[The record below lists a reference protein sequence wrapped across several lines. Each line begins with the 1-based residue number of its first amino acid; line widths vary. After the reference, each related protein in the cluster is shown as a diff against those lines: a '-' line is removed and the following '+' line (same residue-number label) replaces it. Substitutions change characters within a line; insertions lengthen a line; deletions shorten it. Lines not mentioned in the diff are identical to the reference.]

1 MAFKAKDGKAFGNR
15 QQMKAY
21 DERGSAPNDN
31 GENMQDESDEAAGAE
46 NDGAEN
52 DEQSPMDIHEHVAEH
67 GPAEKVEISHA
78 DGKHTKTSHHG
89 GAKHVSH
96 HDSAE
101 EAHQHGMVA
110 AGVGH
115 EEPDGDE
122 ASPAAAGGERAI
134 PGM

>member
-1 MAFKAKDGKAFGNR
+1 MAFKAKDGRQFGNR

-21 DERGSAPNDN
+21 DERGSEPKQ
-31 GENMQDESDEAAGAE
+31 NMQDEQHEAAGGNEGEMEASE
-46 NDGAEN
+46 MPIA
-52 DEQSPMDIHEHVAEH
+52 EHVAEH
-67 GPAEKVEISHA
+67 GPAEKVEIHHSE
-78 DGKHTKTSHHG
+78 GKHTKVSHHG

-101 EAHQHGMVA
+101 EAHQHGMMA
-110 AGVGH
+110 AGIGH

-122 ASPAAAGGERAI
+122 AAAPAMAGGGDGAI

>member
-1 MAFKAKDGKAFGNR
+1 MAFKAKDGRQFGNR

-21 DERGSAPNDN
+21 DDRGSQSK
-31 GENMQDESDEAAGAE
+31 GESMQDEQNEAGGGEEMEATAAPIE
-46 NDGAEN
+46 
-52 DEQSPMDIHEHVAEH
+52 EHVAEH
-67 GPAEKVEISHA
+67 GPAQKVEIHHGE
-78 DGKHTKTSHHG
+78 GKHTKVSHHG

-101 EAHQHGMVA
+101 EAHHAGMQA

-122 ASPAAAGGERAI
+122 AAPAMAAGGDGAGAI

>member
-1 MAFKAKDGKAFGNR
+1 MAFKAKDGRQFGNR

-21 DERGSAPNDN
+21 DERGSKSEDKH
-31 GENMQDESDEAAGAE
+31 GQTMQDEHDEAMGGEEASSAPIE
-46 NDGAEN
+46 D
-52 DEQSPMDIHEHVAEH
+52 HVAEH
-67 GPAEKVEISHA
+67 GPAEKVEIYHGE
-78 DGKHTKTSHHG
+78 GKHTKVSHHG

-101 EAHQHGMVA
+101 EAHQAGMTA

-122 ASPAAAGGERAI
+122 AAAPAMAGAGDGAI